1 MAINMKRCGSC
12 HDVFEATGT
21 TAACPSCGAPYQP
34 PVSVLPP
41 GPGSFVERYQGTA
54 YSVPTTDTVIEAAP
68 RSGLPLLLGLGVVMV
83 VVAVAL
89 GGLLLMGAFGAS
101 STPSPRPTSN
111 IVVARTPTP
120 TLPQA
125 VYQTLT
131 ALTDPMFSAKVVVDS
146 SVTVSARI
154 ASSAGTARSHLETTI
169 YGADEI
175 GTLITTGR
183 LTYQF
188 YVTNSAISYRLMP
201 SGKWTSGAI
210 LSYLI
215 LSPMFD
221 LTQPQQLQMIQQTQ
235 KNGQAVYHLQSTAFW
250 RPDVFKLAVMGS
262 SVLDGFHIQG
272 GALLP
277 DHYLL
282 DLYVTY
288 DGLPVYAEFEAW
300 TAAGDGVRVLDLKT
314 TYTFTD
320 VGTTGPIASPS
331 GL

>member
-1 MAINMKRCGSC
+1 MAVNMERCGSC
-12 HDVFEATGT
+12 HNVFEADET
-21 TAACPSCGAPYQP
+21 TTVCPSCGAPYQP
-34 PVSVLPP
+34 PVAAPVLA
-41 GPGSFVERYQGTA
+41 PGSFAERYEGTA
-54 YSVPTTDTVIEAAP
+54 YAVAPTHTVIESAP
-68 RSGLPLLLGLGVVMV
+68 RSGMALLLGLGVVMV

-89 GGLLLMGAFGAS
+89 GGLVALGAFGGD
-101 STPSPRPTSN
+101 STPSPNPTSN

-146 SVTVSARI
+146 SVTVSSRI
-154 ASSAGTARSHLETTI
+154 ANKSGTARSHLEATI
-169 YGADEI
+169 HGGDEF

-188 YVTNSAISYRLMP
+188 YVTSGAISGRLMP

-221 LTQPQQLQMIQQTQ
+221 LTQPNQLQMIQQTQ
-235 KNGQAVYHLQSTAFW
+235 KNGQVVYHLQSTTYW
-250 RPDVFKLAVMGS
+250 RPDVFRLAVMGS
-262 SVLDGFHIQG
+262 DVLEGFQIQG

-277 DHYLL
+277 DHYVL
-282 DLYVTY
+282 DLYVTF
-288 DGLPVYAEFEAW
+288 DGMPVYAEYEAW
-300 TAAGDGVRVLDLKT
+300 TAAGDGTRVLDLKT
-314 TYTFTD
+314 TYTFTE
-320 VGTTGPIASPS
+320 VGTIGPIASPS